1 MNCIEAD
8 NKITL
13 NSSRLDVLR
22 EKVAFLEQL
31 CQRNNDT
38 LILLLDK
45 FRQVIKKEISEELHK
60 NSCPRCH
67 PKFDDNGIL

>member
-8 NKITL
+8 NKIIL
-13 NSSRLDVLR
+13 DRNKLDVLE
-22 EKVAFLEQL
+22 EKVKFLEQI

-45 FRQVIKKEISEELHK
+45 FRQVIKKEISEELYK
-60 NSCPRCH
+60 NLCPRCH
-67 PKFDDNGIL
+67 PKLDEDGIL